1 MRMKHCRMRWSERG
15 ANALLMLM
23 CCIKNGNLKEVLR
36 HGIKQSIPEAD
47 KGKHLTVI
55 SAASVRTR
63 AGRAD
68 IYADLYTNSVPLL
81 GSAVNHTAKM
91 IRSMIA
97 GNIKL

>member
-1 MRMKHCRMRWSERG
+1 MKHRRMRWSERR

-36 HGIKQSIPEAD
+36 HGIRQSVPAAD
-47 KGKHLTVI
+47 KGKPATVL
-55 SAASVRTR
+55 SAAGVRTR
-63 AGRAD
+63 AERTD
-68 IYADLYTNSVPLL
+68 IYADLYNNSVPLL

-91 IRSMIA
+91 LRSMIA